1 MINMALIFG
10 NEDDF
15 RSSTLENIVLP
26 YIKASESMQS
36 IFDEMLGR
44 RERRFKIRFIRSS
57 SDITIG
63 LDGAAEIYRAVR
75 EDVSKWRRTNAQN
88 LAALQESILEAH
100 INNKTAEAL
109 EKRIRS
115 YKIKAQASKLRAE
128 AKRIRAEAK
137 RQEIENQDAMFE
149 LDKKRLDL
157 ALELAGKINPGIP
170 QAELIAYAVRLL
182 PDLRIIT
189 DQPVDAIVLVRRLEE
204 KRPSDEESR

>member
-1 MINMALIFG
+1 M
-10 NEDDF
+10 
-15 RSSTLENIVLP
+15 V
-26 YIKASESMQS
+26 
-36 IFDEMLGR
+36 GR

-157 ALELAGKINPGIP
+157 SLELAGKINPGIP